1 MYCICQHGSC
11 VLGVAHTPYQS
22 SSSNDPSLKLDER
35 MNIATPLD
43 YKALVLE
50 TSNALNGT
58 SLPLLDFQEQVLSLD
73 TECFVVQYISPYAE
87 SEAKPSFHR
96 FIDKKNG
103 ILFSGRLP
111 GRHVRIQDTNS
122 ALPMN
127 DNTYVRWP

>member
-1 MYCICQHGSC
+1 
-11 VLGVAHTPYQS
+11 
-22 SSSNDPSLKLDER
+22 